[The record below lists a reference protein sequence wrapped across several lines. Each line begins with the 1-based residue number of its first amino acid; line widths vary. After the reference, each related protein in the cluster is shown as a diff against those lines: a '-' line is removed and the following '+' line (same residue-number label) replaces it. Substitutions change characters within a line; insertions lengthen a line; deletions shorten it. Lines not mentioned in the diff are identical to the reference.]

1 MPRTMVIITA
11 DDYGKNVHATDSIL
25 KCFENQRITSASAM
39 VFMEDSERAAT
50 LASKTKLEMGLHLNF
65 TMPFN
70 EVNVSPKIINHQKKV
85 VSYLTKSKLAQA
97 IYNPLLADSFHFLFL
112 SQQEEFVRLYGR
124 QPAFYNGH
132 HHMHL
137 CANMLMG
144 KILPEGECVRRTFT
158 FDKSEKNIFN
168 RFYRHILD
176 SFVATRFSSTDSFFS
191 ILPLGNQ
198 NRLQGIL
205 NRSAFSD
212 VEIEVHP
219 ENSEEIKFLLSDQFN
234 QLTASI
240 HAGKFQQ
247 IKKGENASL

>member
-1 MPRTMVIITA
+1 MVIITA

-25 KCFENQRITSASAM
+25 KCFASQRITSASAM

-50 LASKTKLEMGLHLNF
+50 LALQTKLEMGLHLNF

-70 EVNVSPKIINHQKKV
+70 GLNVSPKIINHQKKV
-85 VSYLTKSKLAQA
+85 VSYLTKNKLAQV
-97 IYNPLLADSFHFLFL
+97 IYNPLLADSFDYLFL
-112 SQQEEFVRLYGR
+112 SQQEEFMRLYGR
-124 QPAFYNGH
+124 QPSFYNGH

-158 FDKSEKNIFN
+158 FDKDEKNIFN
-168 RFYRHILD
+168 RFYRHLLD
-176 SFVATRFSSTDSFFS
+176 SFVIKRFSSTDSFFS
-191 ILPLGNQ
+191 ILPLQNQ
-198 NRLQGIL
+198 NRLQDIL
-205 NRSAFSD
+205 NRSTFSD

-219 ENSEEIKFLLSDQFN
+219 ENSEEIEFLLSDQCN
-234 QLTASI
+234 QLIASI
-240 HAGKFQQ
+240 HMGNFQQ